1 MKTGVAKMNVLKTIC
16 VGAVAFFAAS
26 SIAFAQA
33 PTTNGNGCTPQ
44 ERSNKTLE
52 HDQSNA
58 GVICPPEIDSGM
70 MAPAPRTGDS
80 SVIPPPRAAEGD
92 PNVKPK

>member
-1 MKTGVAKMNVLKTIC
+1 MTVLKKSA
-16 VGAVAFFAAS
+16 VAAVAFLAAS

-33 PTTNGNGCTPQ
+33 PTTDGNGCTPQ

-58 GVICPPEIDSGM
+58 GVICPPEIDPGM
-70 MAPAPRTGDS
+70 RAPTPKTGDT
-80 SVIPPPRAAEGD
+80 SVIPPPRLQGGD
-92 PNVKPK
+92 PK

>member
-1 MKTGVAKMNVLKTIC
+1 MTVLKKSA
-16 VGAVAFFAAS
+16 VAAVAFLAAS

-33 PTTNGNGCTPQ
+33 PTTDGNGCTPQ

-58 GVICPPEIDSGM
+58 GVICPPEIDPGM
-70 MAPAPRTGDS
+70 RAPTPKTGDT
-80 SVIPPPRAAEGD
+80 SVIPPPQAPGGD
-92 PNVKPK
+92 PK

>member
-1 MKTGVAKMNVLKTIC
+1 MNVLKITC
-16 VGAVAFFAAS
+16 VSALAFFAIS

-33 PTTNGNGCTPQ
+33 PTTDGKGCTPQ

-70 MAPAPRTGDS
+70 MAPAPKTGDS
-80 SVIPPPRAAEGD
+80 SVIPPPGAAGGD
-92 PNVKPK
+92 PSVKPK